1 MAAQEE
7 RLPIYLLDR
16 LNVRVSAD
24 PQWQK
29 EQSDNAAEDHTREI
43 AFIKLVGHSVTFP
56 HGYFKTLF
64 NDKEHDVIFVS
75 ENRFVT
81 IMMDD
86 ILYRLKIDQED
97 SVGRITELFELI
109 TETDKKFNPNT
120 VDEAAS
126 GTYAKLLQEEYRQK
140 TEILERNKAI
150 VEKQRIRQEAKA
162 LINRKFR
169 IGSLYATDSPEDE
182 NENTGIYKC
191 VKPVYTI
198 GKNIVNAVVMEH
210 ISGDVG
216 FGKRKTLSV
225 HDCKALHIKYRT
237 GLYMFNM
244 NKLFYKKE

>member
-1 MAAQEE
+1 MAAQQE
-7 RLPIYLLDR
+7 RLPIYLLDH

-24 PQWQK
+24 PQWQA
-29 EQSDNAAEDHTREI
+29 EQSANAAEDHTREI
-43 AFIKLVGHSVTFP
+43 AFIKLVGYSITFP
-56 HGYFKTLF
+56 HGYFKILF
-64 NDKEHDVIFVS
+64 NDKKHDVIFVS
-75 ENRFVT
+75 ENRFVS

-97 SVGRITELFELI
+97 SIEKIRELFSLI
-109 TETDKKFNPNT
+109 EKTDKKFNPKT

-126 GTYAKLLQEEYRQK
+126 GTYAKLFQEEYRQA
-140 TEILERNKAI
+140 TEIHERNKAI
-150 VEKQRIRQEAKA
+150 EEKQKIRREAKA
-162 LINRKFR
+162 LINRKFK
-169 IGSLYATDSPEDE
+169 IGALYATDSPEDE

-210 ISGDVG
+210 ISGDNG

-225 HDCKALHIKYRT
+225 HDCKALHIKYRK

-244 NKLFYKKE
+244 NKAFYKKR